1 MYKLYS
7 KIKQNN
13 TKMFSVKTDAF
24 VIRATDV
31 EKAGKLLNFNNEIGG
46 WRVSKYN
53 DDIKFPSVKYEV
65 MKNELIEI
73 PIYENK
79 IIDIENEY
87 DTDNIIEYIKN
98 NNPMMIRGEL
108 PGIGKNYICQ
118 RMVDKIYKVIFI
130 CPTNKLLQVFE
141 GEALTLNKFFG
152 IFFGD
157 VRLEPFDYSGFDII
171 IFDEIYFSNLSTY
184 WRIKQFVEQNKHNKI
199 IIATGNTKQLKPI
212 QPLTNIQDYET
223 YADQIIDN
231 IFKNNILLKICKKF
245 ERQEDK
251 DKLINI

>member
-1 MYKLYS
+1 
-7 KIKQNN
+7 
-13 TKMFSVKTDAF
+13 
-24 VIRATDV
+24 
-31 EKAGKLLNFNNEIGG
+31 
-46 WRVSKYN
+46 
-53 DDIKFPSVKYEV
+53 
-65 MKNELIEI
+65 
-73 PIYENK
+73 
-79 IIDIENEY
+79 
-87 DTDNIIEYIKN
+87 
-98 NNPMMIRGEL
+98 MIRGKL
-108 PGIGKNYICQ
+108 PGTGKNYICQ
-118 RMVDKIYKVIFI
+118 RMVDKIYKVIFV
-130 CPTNKLLQVFE
+130 CPTNKLLQAFE

-231 IFKNNILLKICKKF
+231 IFKNNILLKICKKL

-251 DKLINI
+251 DKLSNIKEDIFINNIIYKKFINKYFQYINNISGSKNNIAYLNDTCKNVSSTIRKLENRKYKYEIGEFLICKEYTV